1 MVSELREFVDADKV
15 IFGMRECLRN
25 GKKLGRVFIASDT
38 RHEMH
43 DEIKKLGIEVEQI
56 ELSKKLC
63 ISFCFPKFHVC
74 PLFHMHTIISQLF
87 RKPAFLNLGTG
98 FVLCQIKN

>member
-56 ELSKKLC
+56 ELSKKEISDKLGIEFLC
-63 ISFCFPKFHVC
+63 EVFGVK
-74 PLFHMHTIISQLF
+74 
-87 RKPAFLNLGTG
+87 K
-98 FVLCQIKN
+98 